1 MKTDNRDFFEQLGNL
16 FYALAVDRSIE
27 PIEFSELKMII
38 SKYWM
43 SQPQDSELPI
53 PQDVHFMFVEMDTL
67 QATDVPSSEAYNSFV
82 RFYNLHP
89 EAFTA
94 ELVER
99 IKETATLI
107 DGIFPKHHPYKKNHL
122 SDLLVLLGKKKN
134 IANY

>member
-1 MKTDNRDFFEQLGNL
+1 MKTDNREFFEQLGNL

-67 QATDVPSSEAYNSFV
+67 QTTEVPSSEGYNSFA
-82 RFYNLHP
+82 RFYSLHP
-89 EAFTA
+89 ESFTT
-94 ELVER
+94 ELVDR
-99 IKETATLI
+99 IKETATSI
-107 DGIFPKHHPYKKNHL
+107 DALFPKHHPYKKNHL
-122 SDLLVLLGKKKN
+122 SDLLILLGKKKN